1 MLRARTALDHG
12 EGEEGA
18 QCGLRFPGRSGRQRP
33 QDRGD
38 VERSDLFD
46 RAGMEGLANF
56 AEPTLA
62 RMVVLGVLE
71 RLGHP
76 GEVAVDREAKG
87 QHASLVSGPL
97 TGLAGA
103 AGIWPRR

>member
-1 MLRARTALDHG
+1 MLWARTALDHG

-62 RMVVLGVLE
+62 RMVVLE

-103 AGIWPRR
+103 AGTGPRR